1 MTDRRDSAGGLAAVL
16 ALIVPCLVALASAS
30 SPSRAVAQGSTW
42 QTVARANMVVDEIA
56 VRNQKGLPP
65 KILRGAYA
73 VAIMPEIVK
82 GGFVFGGRYGKGVLL
97 IRTPS
102 GWSNPVFVS
111 FGGGSFGAQI
121 GFQITDLVLV
131 FKNRASLDGFL
142 RGRGKVT
149 FGVNASVAG
158 GPVGVHSEAAT
169 DARLQSEILAF
180 SRNRGLF
187 AGASVDGASLSIDDG
202 ANAQFYGRYL
212 DPNTIL
218 TSPDLVIP
226 EPALQLRETLALRA
240 GISAE
245 RKAPRGDSAVTIV
258 RPAPGVIESA
268 PVVEESITGTTVVSP
283 LDEDIVPAAP
293 APAPRSRPGTRPAPN
308 LDDLPPAPSLDDPLP
323 PPAEST
329 APRRRPASPP
339 GGGSID
345 LHTLPPPNLDAPA
358 TMRPATGTARPKPS
372 RPG

>member
-1 MTDRRDSAGGLAAVL
+1 MTDRQRHRHRHDIGVLAAL
-16 ALIVPCLVALASAS
+16 ALVLPLALLATG
-30 SPSRAVAQGSTW
+30 RVQAQGPTW
-42 QTVARANMVVDEIA
+42 QTVARANMVVDEIT

-97 IRTPS
+97 IRTAT

-149 FGVNASVAG
+149 LGVNASVAG
-158 GPVGVHSEAAT
+158 GPIGVNAEAAT
-169 DARLQSEILAF
+169 DARLESEILAF

-202 ANAQFYGRYL
+202 ANAQFYGRYVA
-212 DPNTIL
+212 PATIL
-218 TSPDLVIP
+218 SSPDLVVP
-226 EPALQLRETLALRA
+226 EPAFQLRETLALRA
-240 GISAE
+240 GITAQ
-245 RKAPRGDSAVTIV
+245 RKAPRGDSTVTIV

-268 PVVEESITGTTVVSP
+268 PVVEESISGATVISP
-283 LDEDIVPAAP
+283 LGEDIAPAAP
-293 APAPRSRPGTRPAPN
+293 APAPRSRPRPSSPN
-308 LDDLPPAPSLDDPLP
+308 LDDLPAEPSLDDPLP

-329 APRRRPASPP
+329 PRRPSTTTTSPRPKPGTSP
-339 GGGSID
+339 GGGID
-345 LHTLPPPNLDAPA
+345 LDQLPPPSLDAPA
-358 TMRPATGTARPKPS
+358 TARPRPS